1 VLNLG
6 AGGGGVDAAH
16 VNNIVAA
23 VFYGVFGVT
32 GTFGGSTLNTLGPRY
47 TLMVCPSPL
56 CQKKGLTYVLADRC
70 LWIPILHLRSM
81 VL

>member
-47 TLMVCPSPL
+47 TLMVCPPPL
-56 CQKKGLTYVLADRC
+56 VPEKGADLWPADRC
-70 LWIPILHLRSM
+70 LWIPILHLRPL
-81 VL
+81 VF